1 MDRGKRVV
9 VIGALWLAADAEPAA
24 GPVELETVTVTATKT
39 EHPAFEVA
47 GSVSMV
53 AAETIEAGP
62 PQSLDPIRRW
72 SRCIACLLLAL
83 VGPVQSAQVVDARG
97 QQVAVT
103 DASRIVTVGGELTEI
118 VYALGAGERLAGV
131 DTTSTWPEAARQLP
145 QVGYMRNLSAE
156 GILSLSPTLVLATT
170 NAGPPEVLVQLRLA
184 GVTLV
189 VLPAQP
195 TAEGALLKVRA
206 VGEALDR
213 EAEATVL
220 ARQIEE
226 DLTQAQ
232 VRVRK
237 LSARPRVLF
246 LMGMAQGAP
255 IAAGV
260 DTAAQAIIELA
271 GGVNALSG
279 FRGYR
284 PVSPEALAAAEID
297 VVLVPRHALEALSGR
312 EGILQQPGLALTRAA
327 REQRLVVMDGLSL
340 LGFGPRLGQVV
351 QDLAR
356 LLHPQAF
363 TAGQSHDRAR

>member
-1 MDRGKRVV
+1 MSRGGGAFAAVRV
-9 VIGALWLAADAEPAA
+9 I
-24 GPVELETVTVTATKT
+24 
-39 EHPAFEVA
+39 
-47 GSVSMV
+47 
-53 AAETIEAGP
+53 
-62 PQSLDPIRRW
+62 PIRRW
-72 SRCIACLLLAL
+72 GRCIACLLLAL
-83 VGPVQSAQVVDARG
+83 VGPVQSAQVVDAMG

-145 QVGYMRNLSAE
+145 QVGYMHNLSAE

-170 NAGPPEVLVQLRLA
+170 NAGPPEVLAQLRLA

-189 VLPAQP
+189 VLPARP

-213 EAEATVL
+213 EAEAAVL

-246 LMGMAQGAP
+246 LMG
-255 IAAGV
+255 IA
-260 DTAAQAIIELA
+260 
-271 GGVNALSG
+271 
-279 FRGYR
+279 
-284 PVSPEALAAAEID
+284 
-297 VVLVPRHALEALSGR
+297 
-312 EGILQQPGLALTRAA
+312 
-327 REQRLVVMDGLSL
+327 
-340 LGFGPRLGQVV
+340 
-351 QDLAR
+351 
-356 LLHPQAF
+356 
-363 TAGQSHDRAR
+363 RARRSPRGQTPLPRQ

>member
-1 MDRGKRVV
+1 MFLRISSRSRAALRLTSLNMPPCNMQSSYPTRRDAGQTMSRGG
-9 VIGALWLAADAEPAA
+9 GAFAA
-24 GPVELETVTVTATKT
+24 VR
-39 EHPAFEVA
+39 
-47 GSVSMV
+47 
-53 AAETIEAGP
+53 II
-62 PQSLDPIRRW
+62 PIRRW
-72 SRCIACLLLAL
+72 GRCIACLLLAL
-83 VGPVQSAQVVDARG
+83 VGPVQSAQVVDAMG

-103 DASRIVTVGGELTEI
+103 DTSRIVTVGGELTEI
-118 VYALGAGERLAGV
+118 VYALGAGERLAGA

-170 NAGPPEVLVQLRLA
+170 NAGSPEVLAQLRLA

-189 VLPAQP
+189 VLPARP
-195 TAEGALLKVRA
+195 TAEGALLKVHA

-213 EAEATVL
+213 EAEAAVL

-255 IAAGV
+255 IAAGA

-312 EGILQQPGLALTRAA
+312 EGVLQQPGLALTRAA
-327 REQRLVVMDGLSL
+327 REQRLVVMDGLYL
-340 LGFGPRLGQVV
+340 LGFGPRLGQAV

-363 TAGQSHDRAR
+363 TAGQSHDRTR